1 MFDVINGAFAKVLP
15 EKAMGAFSHWC
26 NPNLGGLDDE
36 TGDPFVV
43 YDLIFAG
50 YGGRAHCDGVEA
62 LSPVMNCANIPVE
75 VQETQNPIR
84 IHRFE
89 MIEDS
94 AGAGQYRGGCGVR
107 KDVEMLN
114 STATLSLLSDRHKF
128 QPYGIFGGQPGQ
140 LAETILNPDGNAE
153 LLSSKEM
160 REIKRGDV
168 VSYRLAGAG
177 GYGDPKDRDPQT
189 VRDDVADGYVSARAA
204 AETYGVDAE

>member
-1 MFDVINGAFAKVLP
+1 
-15 EKAMGAFSHWC
+15 
-26 NPNLGGLDDE
+26 
-36 TGDPFVV
+36 
-43 YDLIFAG
+43 
-50 YGGRAHCDGVEA
+50 
-62 LSPVMNCANIPVE
+62 
-75 VQETQNPIR
+75 
-84 IHRFE
+84 
-89 MIEDS
+89 
-94 AGAGQYRGGCGVR
+94 
-107 KDVEMLN
+107 MLN

>member
-1 MFDVINGAFAKVLP
+1 
-15 EKAMGAFSHWC
+15 
-26 NPNLGGLDDE
+26 
-36 TGDPFVV
+36 
-43 YDLIFAG
+43 
-50 YGGRAHCDGVEA
+50 
-62 LSPVMNCANIPVE
+62 
-75 VQETQNPIR
+75 
-84 IHRFE
+84 

-204 AETYGVDAE
+204 AETYGVDAD